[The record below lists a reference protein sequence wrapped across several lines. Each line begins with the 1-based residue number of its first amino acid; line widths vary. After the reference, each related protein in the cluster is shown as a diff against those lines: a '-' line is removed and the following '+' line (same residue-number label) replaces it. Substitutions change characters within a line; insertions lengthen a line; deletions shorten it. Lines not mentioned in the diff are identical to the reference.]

1 MEVMKL
7 CEASYNDAVF
17 SFDLPSLTK
26 IVEAMLKECGLDYE
40 IDRLR
45 V

>member
-1 MEVMKL
+1 MVKL
-7 CEASYNDAVF
+7 CEATYNDAVF
-17 SFDLPSLTK
+17 SFDLQSLTK

>member
-1 MEVMKL
+1 MIKL
-7 CEASYNDAVF
+7 CEANYSDVGF
-17 SFDLPSLTK
+17 SFDLQSLTK
-26 IVEAMLKECGLDYE
+26 IIEAMLKECGLDYE